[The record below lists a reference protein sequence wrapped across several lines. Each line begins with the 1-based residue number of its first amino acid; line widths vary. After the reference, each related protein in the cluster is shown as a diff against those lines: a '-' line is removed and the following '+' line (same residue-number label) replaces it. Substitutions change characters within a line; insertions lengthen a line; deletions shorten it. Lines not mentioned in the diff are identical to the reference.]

1 MPKLNPPTPELIDA
15 LSAIVGERYA
25 LRDEQAQAP
34 YLTEWRDKYFGRSP
48 VVLRPGSQQE
58 VAAILKLANE
68 AKVGIVPQGG
78 NTGLVG
84 SQIPFESGHEIV
96 LATERLN
103 AVRNVDVAGGSMVVE
118 AGVTLADV
126 QKAAEDAGALF
137 PLSLGSEGSCRI
149 GGNLSSNAGGVQVL
163 AYGNARDLTL
173 GLEVVLADGRIWDGL
188 RALKKDNS
196 GYDLKH
202 LFIGSEG
209 TLGIITAAV
218 LKLHPRPAEKATAL
232 VALNDLEA
240 ILAVFERSREVAGNG
255 LTAFEFLS
263 GWGLETVM
271 THMPG
276 VRKTLDGSAPWYVL
290 MEISSGVADGSAQS
304 SMEGILSEA
313 FERELAVDAVL
324 AASLDQSDHLWKLR
338 EDLSE
343 AQKFVGGSI
352 KHDISVP
359 VAQIPEFVRRAAE
372 VVEGVCPGARPFI
385 FGHFGDGNVH
395 YNVAQPT
402 EMNKEVY
409 LSKWDLMS
417 DAVHDLVT
425 DMGGSIS
432 AEHGIGRMKREA
444 LARYRSKTELDM
456 MRVIKAALDPHGIL
470 NPGKV
475 I

>member
-1 MPKLNPPTPELIDA
+1 MTKLNHPTAGLIDA
-15 LSAIVGERYA
+15 LTAIVGERYA
-25 LRDEQAQAP
+25 LRQPEEQAP
-34 YLTEWRDKYFGRSP
+34 YLMEWRDKYFGKTP
-48 VVLRPGSQQE
+48 VVLRPGNAQE
-58 VAAILKLANE
+58 VSAILKLANE
-68 AKVGIVPQGG
+68 AHVGIVPQGG

-84 SQIPFESGHEIV
+84 GQIPFESGDEIV
-96 LATERLN
+96 VSLERLN
-103 AVRNVDVAGGSMVVE
+103 KVRDVDAAGGYMVAE

-126 QKAAEDAGALF
+126 QMAADEKGALF

-149 GGNLSSNAGGVQVL
+149 GGNLASNAGGVQVL

-173 GLEVVLADGRIWDGL
+173 GLEVVLADGRIWNGL
-188 RALKKDNS
+188 RALKKDNT
-196 GYDLKH
+196 GYDLKQ

-218 LKLHPRPAEKATAL
+218 LKLHPKPAEHATAL
-232 VALNDLEA
+232 VAVGDLDA
-240 ILAVFERSREVAGNG
+240 TLHLFERAREAAGTN

-263 GWGLETVM
+263 GWGLETVT

-276 VRKTLDGSAPWYVL
+276 NRKPLDGSSPWYVL
-290 MEISSGVADGSAQS
+290 IEISSGIADGSAQGV
-304 SMEGILSEA
+304 MERILGEA
-313 FERELAVDAVL
+313 LEQGWASDAVL
-324 AASLDQSDHLWKLR
+324 AASLEQSHQIWKLR

-359 VAQIPEFVRRAAE
+359 VAEIPEFVRRGAD

-395 YNVAQPT
+395 YNVAQPQAMDKSAYLDLWD
-402 EMNKEVY
+402 EMSE
-409 LSKWDLMS
+409 
-417 DAVHDLVT
+417 AVHALVA

-444 LARYRSKTELDM
+444 LTRFRSKTELDM
-456 MRVIKAALDPHGIL
+456 MRAVKAAFDPNGIL

-475 I
+475 L